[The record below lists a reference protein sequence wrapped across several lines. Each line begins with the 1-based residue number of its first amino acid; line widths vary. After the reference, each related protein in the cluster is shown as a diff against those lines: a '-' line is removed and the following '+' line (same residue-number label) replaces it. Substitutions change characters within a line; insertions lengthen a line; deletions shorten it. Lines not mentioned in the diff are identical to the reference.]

1 MVRHKT
7 NQRKHQNYRH
17 GVLGEDSS
25 LSAVICLEK
34 KSKQRQFSVC
44 QYICLYFFGSIIAI
58 ILAILL
64 HYNLTTETIQSV
76 KYRLPKPPEFTGTL
90 EPNQELTNAEILL
103 MDEIIGPESIAI
115 HEKNKTIYVAL
126 KNGFIALIEIDKFRK
141 AKLVKGFKLT
151 QQYDQLCDGSYHS
164 LPKCGRPLGIRF
176 SRQNPDL
183 LIIADAYHGF
193 FEANF
198 QHGTIRQFLKP
209 GTKITYGSSSPVI
222 HFNDF
227 DISQNGRHII
237 FTEPSHRFMDRDCFY
252 AMAEHRPDGRLLDYN
267 MHTGELRVLVDNLY
281 YPNGVEFDRTGKCV
295 FFAEMGNVRILKYCF
310 TYKFEKYTVVASNL
324 PGYPDNIRTSNNGM
338 LWVPL
343 GHVRLK
349 DDSWIT
355 ERPFLRN
362 IVAMIVKNDVF
373 MAMFNYFL
381 PKYGLLLLIDP
392 TNGTIVRSFHDPSG
406 LTISSISQAT
416 ELDDGTILLG
426 GDNNMFLARFK
437 PSKML

>member
-34 KSKQRQFSVC
+34 KSKQRQFSV
-44 QYICLYFFGSIIAI
+44 
-58 ILAILL
+58 
-64 HYNLTTETIQSV
+64 
-76 KYRLPKPPEFTGTL
+76 LPKPPEFTGTL

-115 HEKNKTIYVAL
+115 HEKIKLYMLHL
-126 KNGFIALIEIDKFRK
+126 KM

-295 FFAEMGNVRILKYCF
+295 FLPKWAIYCF

-362 IVAMIVKNDVF
+362 IVAM
-373 MAMFNYFL
+373 
-381 PKYGLLLLIDP
+381 
-392 TNGTIVRSFHDPSG
+392 
-406 LTISSISQAT
+406 AT